1 MTNLVLPDKGDNN
14 WDVVLDAALYQ
25 LEDSIDAKLG
35 WELVAVPS
43 TATAVGVLGQIAVD
57 TNYVYICVTTNTW
70 RRLAITA
77 W

>member
-25 LEDSIDAKLG
+25 LEDSIDAKIG
-35 WELVAVPS
+35 WELVTVPS

-57 TNYVYICVTTNTW
+57 TNYVYICVAANTW
-70 RRLAITA
+70 RRIAVTA